1 MAPSSMLT
9 LLIHPQVISLA
20 RSLPQPFAIG
30 LFTTRME
37 QGC

>member
-9 LLIHPQVISLA
+9 FLIHPQII
-20 RSLPQPFAIG
+20 SLPQSFAIG

>member
-9 LLIHPQVISLA
+9 VLIHP
-20 RSLPQPFAIG
+20 RSSPLPQSFFAIG